1 MTDKELATIEQVET
15 IAPIADTRMPKLGE
29 VRKSSEIGKR
39 SYCHYIWSACVD
51 CGKERWVQV
60 NRKRPQRHCYVCGM
74 KARRPRDI
82 NGKRNP
88 AWRGGRIRT
97 SCGYIRIWLPSDHP
111 FYPMAT
117 QDGYIREHRLVVAQ
131 RLGRCLLPSEKV
143 HHVNGIRDD
152 NRDEN
157 LKLVSPADHRV
168 YTDLCRTCELRREIR
183 LLRWQVKELA
193 AALQGKLEAQ
203 KEEQ

>member
-1 MTDKELATIEQVET
+1 
-15 IAPIADTRMPKLGE
+15 
-29 VRKSSEIGKR
+29 
-39 SYCHYIWSACVD
+39 
-51 CGKERWVQV
+51 
-60 NRKRPQRHCYVCGM
+60 
-74 KARRPRDI
+74 
-82 NGKRNP
+82 
-88 AWRGGRIRT
+88 
-97 SCGYIRIWLPSDHP
+97 
-111 FYPMAT
+111 MAT